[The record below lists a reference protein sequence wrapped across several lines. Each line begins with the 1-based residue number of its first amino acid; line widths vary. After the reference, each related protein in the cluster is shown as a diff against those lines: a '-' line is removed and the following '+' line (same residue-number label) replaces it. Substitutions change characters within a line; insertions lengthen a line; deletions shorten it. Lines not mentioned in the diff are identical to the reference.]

1 MNPKLTKEEI
11 QFIDNY
17 LKNSGVEYI
26 DTRAEVVDHVASE
39 IESRLSANN
48 TTNFYE
54 EFKVYMVQHKETL
67 LKNAGK
73 YSWSID
79 KKVLKEV
86 FKNMTNLK
94 VLVPAFLIAVIL
106 FAVDLKEYLNSTQ
119 ILIAFYDVLL
129 ELAFIP
135 IILYRKIKLSFL
147 RRIGIISTI
156 PFIAIHNLLL
166 GDRFAFEQY
175 EMVYSF
181 LFWVLIATTYT
192 SYDFT
197 QEYKRKL
204 ELL

>member
-119 ILIAFYDVLL
+119 ILIAFYAVLL
-129 ELAFIP
+129 VLAFIP

>member
-1 MNPKLTKEEI
+1 MKRNLKPDEI
-11 QFIDNY
+11 KFIDSY
-17 LKNSGVEYI
+17 LENSGIEFIDVRVEM
-26 DTRAEVVDHVASE
+26 VDHVASE
-39 IESRLSANN
+39 IENRWEENN
-48 TTNFYE
+48 TSDFYE
-54 EFKVYMVQHKETL
+54 EFKAYMVQHKETL
-67 LKNAGK
+67 LKNARK

-79 KKVLKEV
+79 IKVLKEV

-94 VLVPAFLIAVIL
+94 VLVPAFLIAIIL

-119 ILIAFYDVLL
+119 ILIAFYAVLL
-129 ELAFIP
+129 VLAFIP

-166 GDRFAFEQY
+166 GDRFTFEQY